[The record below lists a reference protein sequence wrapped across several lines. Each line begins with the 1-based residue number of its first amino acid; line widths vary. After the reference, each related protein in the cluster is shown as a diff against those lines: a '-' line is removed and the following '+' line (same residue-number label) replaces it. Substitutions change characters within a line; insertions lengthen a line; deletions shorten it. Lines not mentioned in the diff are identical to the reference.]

1 MGGGYFSHIST
12 MTTLRTFQNE
22 IHEIHNREISKQ
34 RAQLS
39 FDKEKEETRK
49 QTNSRGKAKEDLT
62 ASDVQTQTGSGGGHE
77 GLQLQEIEEQILVR
91 GGSSLA

>member
-1 MGGGYFSHIST
+1 

-39 FDKEKEETRK
+39 FDKEKEKEETRK
-49 QTNSRGKAKEDLT
+49 HTNSRGKAKEDLT
-62 ASDVQTQTGSGGGHE
+62 ASDVQAQTGSGGDRK

-91 GGSSLA
+91 GGSLLA